1 MPRIAIVHP
10 SDPVSS
16 LSATGGYR
24 WRAFFTEL
32 ERLGF
37 SEGKNLQVERHSG
50 ESRPD
55 RYAELAK
62 EVAERSPN
70 AVVTNS
76 TRMALHFMKASGTV
90 PVVAFTGD
98 PVAAGITSSLARPS
112 GNVTG
117 VITDAGY
124 EIIEKNIALLK
135 EVVRNL
141 ARVGLLAPR
150 AFFDGPMEPYLQRIA
165 QRTGV
170 IVVKGALESPINQ
183 LEYARVFAVLAQER
197 ADALVVMPA
206 PENVAHAQTIVELAA
221 KDRLPAIYRT
231 SDFLEAG
238 GLMAYAV
245 DVPDLYRRVAAQ
257 VAGILKGAKVSDVP
271 FYQATTF
278 KLIINLK
285 TARAL
290 GLTIQPSLL
299 ARADEMIE

>member
-24 WRAFFTEL
+24 WRTFFTEL

-37 SEGKNLQVERHSG
+37 SEGKNLQVDRHSG
-50 ESRPD
+50 GSRPD

-70 AVVTNS
+70 AIVTNS

-117 VITDAGY
+117 VITDA
-124 EIIEKNIALLK
+124 
-135 EVVRNL
+135 
-141 ARVGLLAPR
+141 AR
-150 AFFDGPMEPYLQRIA
+150 PMEPYLQRIA

-170 IVVKGALESPINQ
+170 HIVKGALESPC
-183 LEYARVFAVLAQER
+183 
-197 ADALVVMPA
+197 
-206 PENVAHAQTIVELAA
+206 
-221 KDRLPAIYRT
+221 RL
-231 SDFLEAG
+231 
-238 GLMAYAV
+238 
-245 DVPDLYRRVAAQ
+245 
-257 VAGILKGAKVSDVP
+257 
-271 FYQATTF
+271 
-278 KLIINLK
+278 
-285 TARAL
+285 
-290 GLTIQPSLL
+290 
-299 ARADEMIE
+299 